1 MIKTTLKGIMGHKLR
16 LLSTALSVMIGVGF
30 IAGTY
35 IFTDTINVTFTDL
48 FDNVY
53 AGQDVIVRSHTEYS
67 AGYDE
72 PPPFD
77 EQVLGTVQAVPGV
90 AAASGN
96 ADGFAVIYDKN
107 GDAIVPMGPP
117 TLGGSWT
124 EDPRLTGNTELREGR
139 GPETSAEV
147 AIDAATAHD
156 NDLQVGDTVT
166 IQTPGGV
173 GQYQLVGIVGFGE
186 TDNVAGATYAAFTLP
201 EAQTLFGLEGELS
214 SITVLGDEGIDPAVL
229 RDRIVKALPQGVDA
243 VTGADQ
249 SAEASAQLQ
258 ESLGF
263 IRTAL
268 LVFALVAVFVASFI
282 IQNTF
287 RIIVRQRQR
296 ELALL
301 RAVGATGTQ
310 VVWMVVI
317 EALLVALVAS
327 IVGIAFGFVISIGLT
342 GIMSG
347 IGFDMP
353 SSTAPLAARTIIVS
367 LAVGILV
374 TVGAAVLPAIRASR
388 IPPVAALRDTDIR
401 LRMSPRRRIAV
412 GLVSLLI
419 GSVLIG
425 FGLAGKELG
434 PLNALAMVGLG
445 SLIVFLAVSM
455 LSSTVVKPIA
465 SALGLPLRRADRV
478 TGSLAVDNSIRK
490 PRRTATTASAL
501 MIGLALVA
509 FFFVLGDSIKAS
521 TGAAI
526 EHGLRADY
534 VLSVDGFAG
543 GFSPDL
549 GNTLREN
556 PDFAA
561 VTNLRIGYW
570 DQDGTNQM
578 LMGIDATTTDQTI
591 FLDVTQGS
599 LDDLAAGGV
608 FVYEGTASD
617 EGWSLGDRIPMGF
630 NATGLQQ
637 VEIVGIYGEQNVVQS
652 SFLVGL
658 DFYQQ
663 NFSGYGT
670 DTDFV
675 LAVKTADGV
684 SPQTARAAL
693 DAAAADYPNVT
704 VRDQVEY
711 RQSQEDQVNT
721 FLVMFNAL
729 LILAVI
735 IALIGITN
743 TLVLSIFER
752 TREIGLL
759 RAVGMTRWQVRR
771 MVLWES
777 IIVAIIGAL
786 LGIVVGLVF
795 GAAVTSALGD
805 QGITELSIPLTQI
818 IGLVVFGALVG
829 VVASIAP
836 SRKAAKLNVLEAIS
850 YE

>member
-53 AGQDVIVRSHTEYS
+53 AGQDVIVQSQTEYS
-67 AGYDE
+67 AGYE
-72 PPPFD
+72 GPPPFD
-77 EQVLGTVQAVPGV
+77 EQLLETVRAVPGV

-117 TLGGSWT
+117 TLGGSWI
-124 EDPRLTGNTELREGR
+124 EDPRLAGNTELREGR
-139 GPETSAEV
+139 GPETSGEV

-186 TDNVAGATYAAFTLP
+186 TDNVAGATYAAFILP

-229 RDRIVKALPQGVDA
+229 RDRIAQALPQGLEA
-243 VTGADQ
+243 VTAADQ

-263 IRTAL
+263 LRTAL

-327 IVGIAFGFVISIGLT
+327 IVGIAFGFLISIGLT

-425 FGLAGKELG
+425 FGLAGKVFG
-434 PLNALAMVGLG
+434 PLNELAMVGLG

-465 SALGLPLRRADRV
+465 LALGLPLRRADRV

-561 VTNLRIGYW
+561 VTNLRVGYW
-570 DQDGTNQM
+570 DEDGTDQM
-578 LMGIDATTTDQTI
+578 LMGIDATTADQTI
-591 FLDVTQGS
+591 FLDIKQGS

-608 FVYEGTASD
+608 FVYEGTADD

-630 NATGLQQ
+630 NTTGLQQ

-658 DFYQQ
+658 DFYEQ

-684 SPQTARAAL
+684 SQQAARAAL

-805 QGITELSIPLTQI
+805 QGITELSIPLVQI